1 MAYTAA
7 ELLVMS
13 NDIYMGATEE
23 SKLPFLA
30 NTRWSREATDATEVN
45 ILSVGDVTFAPY
57 SEGTAI
63 TPQAPAAGSAKL
75 KMDQKQ
81 AVAIS
86 NWDTQ
91 KLVPGYVSAVGQKA
105 AKIAAVLPDNYIINT
120 LFTKALFP
128 TGWYAGVSDAA
139 IDIKASTALAIL
151 GDLAENMDDQNVS
164 VDGRIFIAP
173 PSVVT
178 KIRSGMRAAG
188 LVSEAITDVLLNRP
202 GSFKV
207 QGFVVMSSNQFTAV
221 GGSGNDYNCFYGTSE
236 AIACGYNPLSL
247 ESQRMTLEPGD
258 NIFGVLRYG
267 AKVVDEKQGG
277 VAYLNVVADT

>member
-45 ILSVGDVTFAPY
+45 ILSVGDVTFETYTP
-57 SEGTAI
+57 GTAL

-75 KMDQKQ
+75 KMDQLEG
-81 AVAIS
+81 VAIAS
-86 NWDTQ
+86 WDTQ
-91 KLVPGYVSAVGQKA
+91 KVVPGYVAAVGQKA
-105 AKIAAVLPDNYIINT
+105 AKKAATLPDNYIINT
-120 LFTKALFP
+120 LMTKALFP
-128 TGWYAGVSDAA
+128 TNWYAGVSDAA

-151 GDLAENMDDQNVS
+151 GDLAENLDDTNVP
-164 VDGRIFIAP
+164 VDGRCFIAP
-173 PSVVT
+173 PSIVT
-178 KIRSGMRAAG
+178 KIRSGMRLAG
-188 LVSEAITDVLLNRP
+188 LVSEPITDMVLNRP
-202 GSFKV
+202 GAFKC
-207 QGFVVMSSNQFTAV
+207 QGFTILSSNQFTAV
-221 GGSGNDYNCFYGTSE
+221 GGSAE

-247 ESQRMTLEPGD
+247 ESQRMVLEPGD
-258 NIFGVLRYG
+258 NVFGVLRFG

-277 VAYLNVVADT
+277 VAYLNVVAD